1 MNIIV
6 RAKGVELDGRSKQFL
21 IGLTASALDRFED
34 RIVAV
39 DVFVSD
45 ENGPKGGNDK
55 TAVFRVR
62 LTSGHVLTT
71 ETTRSEFR
79 AAFVA
84 GIKTTKRTVRRS
96 IKKSGKLEKVSF
108 RTLPV
113 SLGLDS

>member
-6 RAKGVELDGRSKQFL
+6 RAKGVELDDRSKRFL
-21 IGLTASALDRFED
+21 VDHAVSALDRFED

-45 ENGPKGGNDK
+45 ENGPKGGTDK
-55 TAVFRVR
+55 TVVFRVR

-71 ETTRSEFR
+71 ETTRSEVR
-79 AAFVA
+79 AALFA

-96 IKKSGKLEKVSF
+96 IKKSGRFEKVSF
-108 RTLPV
+108 RTRPV
-113 SLGLDS
+113 SLALDS